1 MQIQSGVWNRKTY
14 LCETEGDT
22 SFKRNVFVHGK
33 LCSGSFRTLAL
44 RLFSAAQVPGLS
56 WVSGKD
62 CAEQLLAE
70 PTASL
75 NKKPSSEVAGTRG
88 QLLPQITS
96 RSSPS

>member
-1 MQIQSGVWNRKTY
+1 M
-14 LCETEGDT
+14 
-22 SFKRNVFVHGK
+22 
-33 LCSGSFRTLAL
+33 LAL
-44 RLFSAAQVPGLS
+44 GLFSAAQVPGLS

-75 NKKPSSEVAGTRG
+75 NKKPSSKVAGTRG

-96 RSSPS
+96 RSSPSQAC